1 MPKMRKSDLDEIFN
15 EMFNI
20 KPKSDE
26 ERQIEK
32 QKAMKDLAITTKQ
45 LLDEHIKAGFTPEQ
59 AMKIVIAANA
69 R

>member
-32 QKAMKDLAITTKQ
+32 QKAMKDLAITNKQ

>member
-32 QKAMKDLAITTKQ
+32 QKAMKDLAITNKQ

-59 AMKIVIAANA
+59 AMKIVIEANA